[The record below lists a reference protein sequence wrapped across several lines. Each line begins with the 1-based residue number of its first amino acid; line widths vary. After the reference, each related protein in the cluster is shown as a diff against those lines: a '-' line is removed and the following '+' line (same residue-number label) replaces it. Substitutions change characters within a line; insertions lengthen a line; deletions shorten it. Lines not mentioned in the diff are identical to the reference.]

1 MSLLSCLT
9 VIFKHKKKII
19 IIFLVIVAAVTGVT
33 LLEKPVYEAKSS
45 VLVKIFRD
53 DTPRPGMGV
62 DTGTISRIIS
72 QEERINTEIEILTGR
87 DLAEKVITTLQI
99 EKMYPDLVN
108 PEATKEEIMDQAVQI
123 FRQNLKVIGVRKSN
137 VISVSFQHNDPAI
150 VARAV
155 NMLVDAFKDKHLVL
169 HSNPQSSF
177 IGGQLASFEA
187 KLRDSEKKL
196 QEYQQENNAFSLEE
210 QRSLLLRQ
218 RTELDTAYKMAN
230 DSVHENMKRSASI
243 KSALNKIANNKTRY
257 THTDRDRIV
266 IDARARLLELELRE
280 QELKRKYTSS
290 NGLVVD
296 ARKQIEMVGQFLKE
310 QEEGIVGKVKTGNPV
325 YQSMEIDLFRAEADL
340 HSQAAKVDTLKGQLK
355 QLDKEIA
362 AFDMNESKIQ
372 NLRRELAIDEKNFRT
387 YVDRHEDARISDA
400 LNKLK
405 LSSISVIEAAVAPV
419 KPIKSN
425 KSLNVLIGLLL
436 GMVFSI
442 ASAFF
447 VENISKTFSD
457 SESVERYLALPVLLT
472 VPNKED

>member
-9 VIFKHKKKII
+9 VIFKHKKKIV
-19 IIFLVIVAAVTGVT
+19 IIFTIIVAAVTGVT

-45 VLVKIFRD
+45 VLVKIVRD
-53 DTPRPGMGV
+53 DTPRPGMVV
-62 DTGTISRIIS
+62 DTGTLSRSVS

-87 DLAEKVITTLQI
+87 ELAEKVITTLQI

-123 FRQNLKVIGVRKSN
+123 FGQNLKVIGVRKSN

-155 NMLVDAFKDKHLVL
+155 NMLVDAFKDKHLIL

-177 IGGQLASFEA
+177 ISGQLASFEA

-290 NGLVVD
+290 NGLVID

-340 HSQAAKVDTLKGQLK
+340 NSQAAKADTLKGQLK

-372 NLRRELAIDEKNFRT
+372 NLRRELSIDEKNFRT

-436 GMVFSI
+436 GLVFSI

-457 SESVERYLALPVLLT
+457 SESVERYLDLPVLLT